1 MIKIFAIVYKIG
13 SDWAGTLVK
22 RLLEV
27 TDDREVMSSNPG
39 TGDKV
44 DGTFLQLFGVKLFFA
59 KI

>member
-1 MIKIFAIVYKIG
+1 MYKIG

-39 TGDKV
+39 TGYKV